1 MKNLTLIV
9 HANVKQALADTLRS
23 VKHVSGFTFTPVE
36 GHGAQ
41 DSRDPTLSARD
52 RVVGYTPQVRVDI
65 LLEDDGDVEVVLEA
79 LRTADCGLAG
89 RGIYW
94 VTPVEQQGRL

>member
-41 DSRDPTLSARD
+41 DERDPALSARD

-65 LLEDDGDVEVVLEA
+65 LLEDGDVEVVLQA
-79 LRTADCGLAG
+79 LRAAECGLAG
-89 RGIYW
+89 RGIFW
-94 VTPVEQQGRL
+94 ITPVEQRGRL

>member
-9 HANVKQALADTLRS
+9 HANVEQALADTLRS
-23 VKHVSGFTFTPVE
+23 LKQLSGFTFTPVE
-36 GHGAQ
+36 GHGTQ
-41 DSRDPTLSARD
+41 DERDPTLSARD

-65 LLEDDGDVEVVLEA
+65 LLDDGDADNVLQA
-79 LRTADCGLAG
+79 LRTADCGVAG
-89 RGIYW
+89 RGVYW